1 MFVSPWVY
9 SSWKWGGSQEFHTA
23 GRTRS
28 RFFTQPIPEKTAP
41 PCKRNDWRRG
51 GKGGKGVGDDEATQ
65 VPAASAKME
74 SGRAT
79 TDSDSERERAR
90 KGGEGERGKRR
101 PTSLP
106 VF

>member
-9 SSWKWGGSQEFHTA
+9 SSWKWGGSQESFAQLA
-23 GRTRS
+23 GHKVGFS
-28 RFFTQPIPEKTAP
+28 RNPSQ
-41 PCKRNDWRRG
+41 KRQRLRVRG
-51 GKGGKGVGDDEATQ
+51 TTGAAEGREGGKGVGDDEATQ

-79 TDSDSERERAR
+79 TDSERERAR